1 MNADLHA
8 PDACPSDHPNGS
20 AEGLAGGAGKPARRI
35 PTGVRGLAANPGP
48 TTSDAQA
55 LRIAIRQ
62 LTDAELAHEA
72 KVMRSRAYF
81 AQGMADR
88 MESELNKRRR
98 ARRQATNEA
107 NRGE

>member
-1 MNADLHA
+1 
-8 PDACPSDHPNGS
+8 
-20 AEGLAGGAGKPARRI
+20 
-35 PTGVRGLAANPGP
+35 
-48 TTSDAQA
+48 
-55 LRIAIRQ
+55 
-62 LTDAELAHEA
+62 
-72 KVMRSRAYF
+72 MRSRAYF